1 MESSTVTRAASE
13 VIAPSGVVVGCRA
26 IAEGDEDVLL
36 LDEPQAWRTFALPSR
51 RASGA
56 ARRVARG
63 LLAQFGHPNCSLPKS
78 PGGAPVWPQGVVG
91 SLAHDCEFAVA
102 AIGSR
107 RNLAGLGIDIEP
119 AEGLPEEIL
128 QIVCTPRERTAI
140 AGDLLAARGLF
151 AAKEAVYKAVN
162 PIDGMFLEHHDVE
175 VDLAQHVA
183 EVRGGRSVVV
193 HLTYI
198 PRIIAI
204 AYIKQP

>member
-1 MESSTVTRAASE
+1 MSSSLDVQTALQA
-13 VIAPSGVVVGCRA
+13 IAPSGVVVGCRA
-26 IAEGDEDVLL
+26 IAEGDENALL
-36 LDEPQAWRTFALPSR
+36 LDEALAWRTFALPSR

-56 ARRVARG
+56 ARRVARD

-78 PGGAPVWPQGVVG
+78 PGGAPVWPRGVVG
-91 SLAHDCEFAVA
+91 SLAHDRAFAVA

-119 AEGLPEEIL
+119 AERLPEDIL
-128 QIVCTPRERTAI
+128 HIVCTPRERTAV

-175 VDLAQHVA
+175 VDLARHVA
-183 EVRGGRSVVV
+183 VVRGGRSVVV
-193 HLTYI
+193 QLIYI
-198 PRIIAI
+198 PRIVAI
-204 AYIKQP
+204 AYIEQS